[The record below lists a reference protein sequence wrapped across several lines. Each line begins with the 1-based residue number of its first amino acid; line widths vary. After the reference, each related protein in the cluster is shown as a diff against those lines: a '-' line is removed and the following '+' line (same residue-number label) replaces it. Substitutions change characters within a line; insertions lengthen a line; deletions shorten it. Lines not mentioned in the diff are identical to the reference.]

1 MAPMTTP
8 LWIRF
13 RRYLDHD
20 EKFNVLPDLI
30 LMDGGLGQVGVACRV
45 LAQAGLEVPV
55 FGMVK
60 DHRHRTRGLVA
71 PDGRE
76 IGLERQPAVFALVG
90 RIQEETHRF
99 AIEYHRRQALL
110 KTFKSVQGIRSADY
124 EALCRVVPKPVAQ
137 AVYQHFHGE
146 AASGDQTDKGESV
159 CE

>member
-1 MAPMTTP
+1 M
-8 LWIRF
+8 
-13 RRYLDHD
+13 
-20 EKFNVLPDLI
+20 
-30 LMDGGLGQVGVACRV
+30 
-45 LAQAGLEVPV
+45 
-55 FGMVK
+55 
-60 DHRHRTRGLVA
+60 A

-99 AIEYHRRQALL
+99 AIEYHRQAIPGMRWPLPWRRSRGGEARRQALL
-110 KTFKSVQGIRSADY
+110 KTFKSVKGIRSADY

>member
-1 MAPMTTP
+1 MDQVLTR
-8 LWIRF
+8 RF

-71 PDGRE
+71 PGRT
-76 IGLERQPAVFALVG
+76 GDWPGAVSPLCLPWWGGFRRRPIAL
-90 RIQEETHRF
+90 
-99 AIEYHRRQALL
+99 
-110 KTFKSVQGIRSADY
+110 
-124 EALCRVVPKPVAQ
+124 P
-137 AVYQHFHGE
+137 
-146 AASGDQTDKGESV
+146 
-159 CE
+159 